1 MMKLIIAI
9 DFDGTIA
16 ETDFPTII
24 ALRPH
29 AAAVINKLAA
39 DGHTI
44 IVHSC
49 RANKPAQDMK
59 AFLDTHGIRYH
70 HINENSPD
78 RIKIYGYDT
87 RKISADIYI
96 DDHNLG
102 CNGIY
107 WPEVYYQIQMEI
119 AKLQHKKEEMII

>member
-1 MMKLIIAI
+1 MKLIIAI

-16 ETDFPTII
+16 ETDFPVII

-49 RANKPAQDMK
+49 RAGKPAEDMK
-59 AFLDTHGIRYH
+59 VFLDTHRIQYH
-70 HINENSPD
+70 YINENSPD

-96 DDHNLG
+96 DDHNIG
-102 CNGIY
+102 CRGIN
-107 WPEVYYQIQMEI
+107 WLVVYDEIQAYLNQEKTSHME
-119 AKLQHKKEEMII
+119 M